1 MSSRQRARVSKEM
14 EGTVKTEGGK
24 GEGLGCTIWA
34 ANSGGVRFFRLQCVL
49 VVFTVSLSA

>member
-1 MSSRQRARVSKEM
+1 MSSRQGVRVGREM

-34 ANSGGVRFFRLQCVL
+34 EISGGVHIVRLHCVL
-49 VVFTVSLSA
+49 VQFTVSLSA